1 MKKIIKIL
9 LLIALMAP
17 FLLGLTMFFI
27 VALIASITQF
37 IFPGTKMLAKVI
49 EFVEYV
55 EKYIGDFVNK
65 NQMK

>member
-9 LLIALMAP
+9 LLIALIAP

-37 IFPGTKMLAKVI
+37 IFPNTKMLAKVI
-49 EFVEYV
+49 EFLEYV
-55 EKYIGDFVNK
+55 EKYISDFVNK
-65 NQMK
+65 NQIK